1 MKFYLSRDVKKPNR
15 GTEKSAGID
24 FYVPN
29 DLKAIDY
36 YQYNNSVIF
45 NPDTKELTLPPNQG
59 VVIPSGVFVEVPS
72 GYALIAFNK
81 GGVAVKKGLTM
92 GACVIDED
100 YQGEIFINMINP
112 TNKEVIIKNGE
123 KITQMILI
131 NVFYDELIEVDKKD
145 LYICETKRGDGC
157 LGSTGVA

>member
-29 DLKAIDY
+29 DLNAIDY
-36 YQYNNSVIF
+36 YRYNNSGIF
-45 NPDTKELTLPPNQG
+45 NSFTNAIILPPNER
-59 VVIPSGVFVEVPS
+59 VVIPSGVFLEVPS

-81 GGVAVKKGLTM
+81 GGVAVKKGLIM

-100 YQGEIFINMINP
+100 YQGEIFINMINSS
-112 TNKEVIIKNGE
+112 NKDVVIKNGE